1 MWQKDWRKLRENGLK
16 FEQKY
21 PDITNYQLKSDEE
34 TIQLIL
40 FKWAS
45 ETSVINIKL
54 WTTRNQGKFQLKLIN
69 SYWKKWFP
77 ELNIVKSSF

>member
-1 MWQKDWRKLRENGLK
+1 MKRFNQILTEMWQKRTEAKRKIGLK

-54 WTTRNQGKFQLKLIN
+54 
-69 SYWKKWFP
+69 
-77 ELNIVKSSF
+77 